1 MLNYLTYFFEKYS
14 YQKEDSDFL
23 LSVYK
28 KIAADGSAL
37 DIWNKALGSYEESL
51 ECDYKQIVKDADK
64 VAEILSIHEYT
75 LELLIFMCMSRKM
88 KEYYVEKGIS
98 EEIFDNT
105 ILDLRYNMDECKL
118 IYGIV
123 GTFTAPWHIEFF
135 ELKVFGLGRLQFEID
150 SFGKNYEK
158 GEVKLTPESKVINIH
173 IPRSLVPLTEE
184 SCKESYKMAKEFFKG
199 QYDEPCAFICR
210 SWLLYPENEKLFP
223 KGSNTYKF
231 FSSFEIISSSIN
243 KDNSNLW
250 RLFDTLERN
259 PAKLPADTSI
269 RRAFVNHLLAGGKT
283 GGGVGI
289 FFG

>member
-1 MLNYLTYFFEKYS
+1 MLNYLNDFFEKYS
-14 YQKEDSDFL
+14 YTKEDSEFL

-28 KIAADGSAL
+28 KITDNATSN
-37 DIWNKALGSYEESL
+37 DIWNRALRSYEDDIN
-51 ECDYKQIVKDADK
+51 CDYNSIVKDADK
-64 VAEILSIHEYT
+64 AAEIINVQEYT
-75 LELLIFMCMSRKM
+75 AELLMFICMSRKM
-88 KEYYVEKGIS
+88 KEYYAEKGIS
-98 EEIFDNT
+98 EEIYDTT

-118 IYGIV
+118 IYGIT

-135 ELKVFGLGRLQFEID
+135 QLKVFGLGRLQFEVKE
-150 SFGKNYEK
+150 FGYSYTK
-158 GEVKLTPESKVINIH
+158 GDLTLSPKTKVINIH
-173 IPRSLVPLTEE
+173 IPRSLAPLTEE
-184 SCKESYKMAKEFFKG
+184 SCKEAYAMAKEFFKG
-199 QYDEPCAFICR
+199 QYDEPCAFMCA

-231 FSSFEIISSSIN
+231 FSSFEIIFSAIN

-259 PAKLPADTSI
+259 PAKLPTDTSM

-289 FFG
+289 FFA